1 MSNIS
6 NLCLCVKMNKTN
18 KQKFFSDDDGD
29 DNLNK
34 LQSGNNGRPLFWTT
48 ILTLIVIDDYHYRF
62 CLIRNSCNFFFVM
75 IIPWKE
81 Y

>member
-1 MSNIS
+1 MSNFS
-6 NLCLCVKMNKTN
+6 NLCLCENEQNKQT
-18 KQKFFSDDDGD
+18 QKFFSDGD

-62 CLIRNSCNFFFVM
+62 CLIRNSCNFCCCCCNDYS
-75 IIPWKE
+75 KE

>member
-34 LQSGNNGRPLFWTT
+34 LQSGNNGRPLFWASS
-48 ILTLIVIDDYHYRF
+48 ILDDYFDLDRY
-62 CLIRNSCNFFFVM
+62 
-75 IIPWKE
+75 
-81 Y
+81 